1 MGLVL
6 LEVVV
11 QEQAEVQEWAD
22 LAGEEWV
29 APEQV
34 RVLEENACVLNVELL
49 YLMKPE
55 SLVPSKSVQNAA
67 QK

>member
-1 MGLVL
+1 MGQAL

-11 QEQAEVQEWAD
+11 QEQGEVQEWVD
-22 LAGEEWV
+22 LVGEEWV
-29 APEQV
+29 VPEPVQALV
-34 RVLEENACVLNVELL
+34 ENAFVLNVELL

-55 SLVPSKSVQNAA
+55 SLAPTSSVQNAA

>member
-1 MGLVL
+1 MGQVL

-11 QEQAEVQEWAD
+11 QEQAEVQERVD
-22 LAGEEWV
+22 LVGEEWV
-29 APEQV
+29 APE
-34 RVLEENACVLNVELL
+34 RVQARQENVCVQNVELL

-55 SLVPSKSVQNAA
+55 SLVPTRSVQNAA